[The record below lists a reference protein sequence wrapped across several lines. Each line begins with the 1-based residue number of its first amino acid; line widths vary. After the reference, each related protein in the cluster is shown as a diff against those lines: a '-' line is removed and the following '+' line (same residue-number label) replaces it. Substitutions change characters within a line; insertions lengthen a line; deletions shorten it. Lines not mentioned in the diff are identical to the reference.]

1 MRDKRFIFQVFDF
14 EIVGA
19 MKQSQDPFEAAFV
32 EQEESPPESPIT
44 ANDIEIQIGDAS
56 VDVNQPDDEVVDVI
70 SEPNIAS
77 TSTAP
82 SASARMITQ
91 LNNKLKDEDEDDEEE
106 NMEVELGKFPSTG
119 DPDKMAKMQTILSQF
134 TEVQMSRYESFRRS
148 GFQKSNMK
156 KLLVSVTGSQ
166 KISIPMTIA
175 VSGIAK
181 MFVGDIVETARVVM
195 TERKDSGPIRPCH
208 IREAYRRLKLDGKI
222 PRRSVS
228 RLFR

>member
-1 MRDKRFIFQVFDF
+1 
-14 EIVGA
+14 

-44 ANDIEIQIGDAS
+44 ANDIEVQIGDAS

-70 SEPNIAS
+70 SQPNIAS

-82 SASARMITQ
+82 SAAARMITQ

-106 NMEVELGKFPSTG
+106 MEVELGKFPSTG
-119 DPDKMAKMQTILSQF
+119 DPDKMAMMQTILSQF
-134 TEVQMSRYESFRRS
+134 TEEQMSRYESFRRS

-166 KISIPMTIA
+166 KISVPMTIA

-181 MFVGDIVETARVVM
+181 MFVGDIVETARLVM

>member
-1 MRDKRFIFQVFDF
+1 
-14 EIVGA
+14 

-44 ANDIEIQIGDAS
+44 ANDIEVQIGDAS

-70 SEPNIAS
+70 SQPNIAS

-82 SASARMITQ
+82 SAAARMITQ

-106 NMEVELGKFPSTG
+106 MEVELGKFPSTG
-119 DPDKMAKMQTILSQF
+119 DPDKMAMMQTILSQF
-134 TEVQMSRYESFRRS
+134 TEEQMSRYESFRRS

-166 KISIPMTIA
+166 KISVPMTIA

-181 MFVGDIVETARVVM
+181 MFVGDIVETGVCYWIDYVI
-195 TERKDSGPIRPCH
+195 KNV
-208 IREAYRRLKLDGKI
+208 KI
-222 PRRSVS
+222 S
-228 RLFR
+228 